1 MRRALLFVVAVFV
14 AACALFVHGPVVN
27 HVVALLI
34 GLAALD
40 SLGAVLFGI
49 SVLASTGGTFA
60 NLTTALK
67 RRYDDDFLGEV
78 GWSKGALA
86 AMVRKLSW
94 SGSNPVWANRVGNSP
109 ARSATYATAATKS
122 EDSTYGFTKV
132 KQWQGTWMKDY
143 GRATIDGLLLATAG
157 DKLGSF
163 YDKFVAQIDG
173 ALDATMHSFSTKI
186 YRAGYGQIG
195 QIASGVNLTSNVI
208 TLATPE
214 DVVLFEQGMDI
225 QFAQFE
231 NSGALRNAGAVLTV
245 TAVNFTFSS
254 SGALVGTVTTNANL
268 NTVTGIATGDYIFA
282 SGDRQNNASPVATA
296 IQGLAAWG
304 NILNNAYTAP
314 SGGENF
320 FGNDRSTDSRLSFV
334 YFDAR
339 NMSEEEAI
347 IKASVERIRFGGT
360 AGVIFMNPTRYGN
373 LLIQGQAR
381 RRPIE
386 IQGPYG
392 IGFKGVALETSK
404 GEVEIYP
411 DLYCQSQFSWML
423 QMDTLRAY
431 GAGTTKI
438 PDFITADGNKILRQA
453 ADDGVE
459 CRVGYYGVF
468 GCNAPVKNAVIQ
480 HA

>member
-1 MRRALLFVVAVFV
+1 MRRALLFVVAAFV
-14 AACALFVHGPVVN
+14 VACALFVPGPIAE
-27 HVVALLI
+27 HIALLLI
-34 GLAALD
+34 GCAALD
-40 SLGAVLFGI
+40 SLCGALFG
-49 SVLASTGGTFA
+49 SRVLASTGGSFA

-109 ARSATYATAATKS
+109 ARSATYSVAAAKS
-122 EDSTYGFTKV
+122 EDTTYGFTKV
-132 KQWQGTWMKDY
+132 KQWQATWMKDY
-143 GRATIDGLLLATAG
+143 GRSTIDGLLLATAG
-157 DKLGSF
+157 DKEGSF
-163 YDKFVAQIDG
+163 YDKFVSQIDG

-195 QIASGVNLTSNVI
+195 QIDPSTNLAAAVI
-208 TLATPE
+208 TLKTPE
-214 DVVLFEQGMDI
+214 DVVLYEQGQDI

-245 TAVNFTFSS
+245 TSVNFTFSS
-254 SGALVGTVTTNANL
+254 SNTLVGTLTVNANL
-268 NTVTGIATGDYIFA
+268 NTVTGIAVNDYIFA
-282 SGDRQNNASPVATA
+282 SGDRNNAANPVPTA

-304 NILNNAYTAP
+304 NIINNAFTAP
-314 SGGENF
+314 TPGENF
-320 FGNDRSTDSRLSFV
+320 FGNDRSMDSRLSFV

-360 AGVIFMNPTRYGN
+360 AGTIFMNPTRYGN
-373 LLIQGQAR
+373 LLLNGQAR

-386 IQGPYG
+386 IVGPYG

-404 GEVEIYP
+404 GEVEIFP

-423 QMDTLRAY
+423 QMDTLRMY

-438 PDFITADGNKILRQA
+438 PDFITADGNKILRQS
-453 ADDGVE
+453 ADDGIE
-459 CRVGYYGVF
+459 CRVGYYGAF

>member
-1 MRRALLFVVAVFV
+1 MRRALLFVVAAFV
-14 AACALFVHGPVVN
+14 AVCALFVHGSVVN
-27 HVVALLI
+27 HVALLLL

-40 SLGAVLFGI
+40 SLGAALFGVR
-49 SVLASTGGTFA
+49 VLASTGGTFA
-60 NLTTALK
+60 NLTGALK
-67 RRYDDDFLGEV
+67 KRYDDDFLGEV

-94 SGSNPVWANRVGNSP
+94 TGSNPVWANRVGNSP
-109 ARSATYATAATKS
+109 ARSATYATAAAKS
-122 EDSTYGFTKV
+122 EDATFGFTKV
-132 KQWQGTWMKDY
+132 KQWSGTWMKDY

-195 QIASGVNLTSNVI
+195 QIDPSTTLTGTVI
-208 TLATPE
+208 TLKTPE
-214 DVVLFEQGMDI
+214 DVVLYEQGMDI

-231 NSGALRNAGAVLTV
+231 NSGALRGAGAVLTV
-245 TAVNFTFSS
+245 TGVNFTFSS
-254 SGALVGTVTTNANL
+254 TNTLVGTITVNAAI
-268 NTVTGIATGDYIFA
+268 NTVAAIATNDYIFA
-282 SGDRQNNASPVATA
+282 SGDRNNAASPVPTA

-304 NILNNAYTAP
+304 NIINNGFVAP
-314 SGGENF
+314 SPGENF

-373 LLIQGQAR
+373 LLLEGQAR

-392 IGFKGVALETSK
+392 VGFKGVALETTK
-404 GEVEIYP
+404 GEVEIFP

-423 QMDTLRAY
+423 QMDTLRVY

-453 ADDGVE
+453 ADDGIE
-459 CRVGYYGVF
+459 CRVGYYGVA

>member
-1 MRRALLFVVAVFV
+1 MRRALLFVVAAVV
-14 AACALFVHGPVVN
+14 AACALFVHGPVAN
-27 HVVALLI
+27 HVALLLI

-40 SLGAVLFGI
+40 SLGAALFGT

-60 NLTTALK
+60 NLTAGLK

-94 SGSNPVWANRVGNSP
+94 TGSNPVWANRVGNSP
-109 ARSATYATAATKS
+109 ARSATYATAAAKS

-132 KQWQGTWMKDY
+132 KQWQGTWMRDY

-157 DKLGSF
+157 DKLGTF
-163 YDKFVAQIDG
+163 YDKFVSQIDG
-173 ALDATMHSFSTKI
+173 ALDAAMHSFSTKI
-186 YRAGYGQIG
+186 YRAGFGQIG
-195 QIASGVNLTSNVI
+195 QIAASTVLTGNVI

-214 DVVLFEQGMDI
+214 DVVLYEQGMDL

-231 NSGALRNAGAVLTV
+231 NSGALRNTGSVLTV
-245 TAVNFTFSS
+245 TAVNFTFVGSS
-254 SGALVGTVTTNANL
+254 LVGTVTTNANL
-268 NTVTGIATGDYIFA
+268 NTVTGITVNDYIFA
-282 SGDRQNNASPVATA
+282 SGDRNNSASPVPTA
-296 IQGLAAWG
+296 VQGLAAWG
-304 NILNNAYTAP
+304 NIINNAFTAP
-314 SGGENF
+314 TGGENF

-339 NMSEEEAI
+339 TMSEEEAI

-373 LLIQGQAR
+373 LLLEGQAR

-392 IGFKGVALETSK
+392 IGFKGVALETTK
-404 GEVEIYP
+404 GEVEIFP

-438 PDFITADGNKILRQA
+438 PDFITADGNKILRQS
-453 ADDGVE
+453 ADDGIE